1 MCFLDLSKAFDNIDY
16 TILVF
21 KLMHLGVR
29 GSLIRWI
36 CSFRCGRSQAVKLVN
51 AISEWMAVHAGVPR
65 GTKLGP
71 ILFLI
76 MINDKAIRSPLLS
89 NHWKYIDDITISKV
103 ICSGEASLI
112 QNDLDCIPGPS
123 GTT

>member
-1 MCFLDLSKAFDNIDY
+1 MCFLDFSKAFDNIDY

-21 KLMHLGVR
+21 KFMHLGVR

-36 CSFRCGRSQAVKLVN
+36 CSFRSGRSQAV
-51 AISEWMAVHAGVPR
+51 SEWMAVHAGVPR
-65 GTKLGP
+65 GTKLGL

-76 MINDKAIRSPLLS
+76 MINDKVIRSPLLS

-103 ICSGEASLI
+103 MPLAFSLYAFQHSKI
-112 QNDLDCIPGPS
+112 TS
-123 GTT
+123 